1 MRTVLMTLAAALVL
15 VCASGCI
22 VASHTQTGHCGK
34 SVVVWN
40 DELYVVDVKCRKAH
54 RVHLEL
60 PTEGETT
67 EIIIIEEN
75 DEATGPHRGRTLAR
89 SS

>member
-1 MRTVLMTLAAALVL
+1 MRMVLMTLAAALVL
-15 VCASGCI
+15 VCASGCV
-22 VASHTQTGHCGK
+22 VASSTQHGVWGK
-34 SVVVWN
+34 SVVVWQ
-40 DELYVVDVKCRKAH
+40 DELYVVDLKTHKAH
-54 RVHLEL
+54 RVHIEP